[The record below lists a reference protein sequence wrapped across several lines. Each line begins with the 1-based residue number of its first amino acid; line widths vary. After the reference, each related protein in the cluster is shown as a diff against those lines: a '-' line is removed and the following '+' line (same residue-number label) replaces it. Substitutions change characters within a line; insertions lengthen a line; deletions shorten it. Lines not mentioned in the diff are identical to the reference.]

1 VGLYRGPSWLAGVHL
16 VQGTIEDHAEGH
28 QQVDGAHAEFGAL
41 HAIGALPRAVRRIVT
56 AEGLFL
62 ALASWLVA
70 VIPTL
75 GLTEVLGAGL
85 GNLFFSAPLPYRIS
99 VPAILI
105 WTAVVLGAVPA
116 TEAAGSRAARITVR
130 EALVYL

>member
-1 VGLYRGPSWLAGVHL
+1 
-16 VQGTIEDHAEGH
+16 
-28 QQVDGAHAEFGAL
+28 
-41 HAIGALPRAVRRIVT
+41 
-56 AEGLFL
+56 
-62 ALASWLVA
+62 VA

-85 GNLFFSAPLPYRIS
+85 GNLFFSTPLPYRIS